1 MRPVPHGAGHLRP
14 VVRLVVDRLEE
25 LPGLG
30 LGAVKLVAAAARS
43 VRVLVGLGKGKN
55 YKCTVMVP
63 VEHNFK
69 KTMDVQIQ
77 LGGKNNGPDF
87 FKSVCLGS
95 PEYPRWQPVPGRLD
109 VLHAVPNRVVVLVA
123 HHAGYVEEGLA
134 KGVGHAGLY
143 RLEAPGKLAVA
154 GASAGVGS

>member
-43 VRVLVGLGKGKN
+43 VRVLVGLGKEKN

-69 KTMDVQIQ
+69 KTVDVQIQ

-87 FKSVCLGS
+87 FKVFALVALSIHGGSLCLG
-95 PEYPRWQPVPGRLD
+95 
-109 VLHAVPNRVVVLVA
+109 
-123 HHAGYVEEGLA
+123 
-134 KGVGHAGLY
+134 
-143 RLEAPGKLAVA
+143 
-154 GASAGVGS
+154 GSTYSTQCLTGWSYW